1 MLTNADIG
9 SALRYVDLGHCKLA
23 YRMVGSGPP
32 LLMVHGYPLS
42 GLTFRHIAPGLADKF
57 TCFIPDLP
65 GLGETRWTEQTDFNF
80 SAQAETLRAFVDS
93 MGLSSYSII
102 AHDTGATIAR
112 RLSLIDASRV
122 TKMVL
127 IGTEIPEHRP
137 PWIPFFQKIGDPK
150 KTGVFKFLMSKRWF
164 RQSSAGFGGTFKDLS
179 LIEGE
184 FYDLFIAPVLASDRK
199 ISGGTRFLLGIDWAL
214 VDDLKRDHAKIK
226 APVLLVWGEEDTVFP
241 VKEARAMA
249 AQLGDCR
256 GFVTVPGA
264 RLFVQEEKP
273 EAVTKI
279 ARDFLLNP
287 DGMRTDAPSIGG
299 GLSAM
304 TLRDG
309 EISSPSTWLTI
320 NGTTVAIPDKEGAI
334 INLQFSRWAGC
345 PICNLHLASYK
356 ARAADLERA
365 GVKVVIVFHSPSIDI
380 EELRGDLPFAL
391 VADPERRYYR
401 AFGVGRSLKALLNRQ
416 AFASLRREARQGR
429 RAERIHGG
437 VWGLPA
443 DFMIDPKGKVIVTHR
458 GQHADDNLGVEDVL
472 RLANTSARPQ
482 AEH

>member
-1 MLTNADIG
+1 M
-9 SALRYVDLGHCKLA
+9 
-23 YRMVGSGPP
+23 
-32 LLMVHGYPLS
+32 
-42 GLTFRHIAPGLADKF
+42 TFRHIAPGLADKF

-65 GLGETRWTEQTDFNF
+65 GLGETHWTEQTDFNF

-199 ISGGTRFLLGIDWAL
+199 ISGGTRFLLGIDWAARRRPQARPRQDKSPR
-214 VDDLKRDHAKIK
+214 VVSVGRRRH
-226 APVLLVWGEEDTVFP
+226 GFP
-241 VKEARAMA
+241 CQGARAMA

-256 GFVTVPGA
+256 GFVTVPAA

-287 DGMRTDAPSIGG
+287 DGMRTDAP
-299 GLSAM
+299 
-304 TLRDG
+304 
-309 EISSPSTWLTI
+309 
-320 NGTTVAIPDKEGAI
+320 TV
-334 INLQFSRWAGC
+334 S
-345 PICNLHLASYK
+345 
-356 ARAADLERA
+356 
-365 GVKVVIVFHSPSIDI
+365 
-380 EELRGDLPFAL
+380 
-391 VADPERRYYR
+391 VA
-401 AFGVGRSLKALLNRQ
+401 V
-416 AFASLRREARQGR
+416 
-429 RAERIHGG
+429 
-437 VWGLPA
+437 
-443 DFMIDPKGKVIVTHR
+443 
-458 GQHADDNLGVEDVL
+458 
-472 RLANTSARPQ
+472 
-482 AEH
+482 